1 MQAEVLTFQKLSF
14 NNSINLDIIFLLG
27 YSQIFDRAQQAILL
41 FLESEFHKHFWMSEI
56 DSKAYGRPIN
66 PKEFNPASTI
76 YGFLWVSDLFKTFIT

>member
-41 FLESEFHKHFWMSEI
+41 FLESEFHKHF
-56 DSKAYGRPIN
+56 
-66 PKEFNPASTI
+66 
-76 YGFLWVSDLFKTFIT
+76 